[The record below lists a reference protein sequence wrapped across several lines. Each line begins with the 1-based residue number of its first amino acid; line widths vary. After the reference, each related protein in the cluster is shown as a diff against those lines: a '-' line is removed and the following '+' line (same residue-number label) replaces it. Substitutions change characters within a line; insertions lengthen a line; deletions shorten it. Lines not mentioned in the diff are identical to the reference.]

1 MSMMIIM
8 VAIILFSC
16 ILAEKFSGKFGLPAL
31 ILFMGIGMIF
41 GSDGIFRIS
50 FEPTKMATLYR
61 NTKVAIFYLL

>member
-50 FEPTKMATLYR
+50 FDNYEITD
-61 NTKVAIFYLL
+61 